1 VTEAEETCVVYG
13 MPRSVV
19 EAGLSDATVPLEGMA
34 EKSAG
39 NLVEAIQESKD
50 APLERLVTALGIRHV
65 GNTVARL
72 LAERFRSLEAMAEA
86 DEEALLDIPGIG
98 PEIAASV
105 VAFVRSREGRA
116 LVRRLT
122 ERGVKGR
129 PPERPSRAAA
139 EGPFAGKTFV
149 VTGTLSIPREEV
161 ERLIRAAGGKVTSSV
176 SKKTNAVIVGDDAGS
191 KLDKARALGV
201 TTWDEVRFRR
211 AVREVGL

>member
-1 VTEAEETCVVYG
+1 
-13 MPRSVV
+13 
-19 EAGLSDATVPLEGMA
+19 MA

-39 NLVEAIQESKD
+39 NLVGAIQGSKD

-105 VAFVRSREGRA
+105 VAFARSREGRA

-129 PPERPSRAAA
+129 PPERPSRVAA

-149 VTGTLSIPREEV
+149 LTGTLSMAREEA
-161 ERLIRAAGGKVTSSV
+161 ERLIRSAGGKVTTSV
-176 SKKTNAVIVGDDAGS
+176 SKNTDAVIVGEDAGS
-191 KLDKARALGV
+191 KLEKARALGV
-201 TTWDEVRFRR
+201 ATWDEARFRA
-211 AVREVGL
+211 AVRQAGL